1 MFDTIRDG
9 VPKGLGV
16 DYHVLLSPTW
26 QVPVLLFAAT
36 WNETLDPLTLEEVYA
51 FLVEKSSKGSLE
63 DVSILGGISH
73 GV

>member
-1 MFDTIRDG
+1 
-9 VPKGLGV
+9 LGV
-16 DYHVLLSPTW
+16 DYHILLSPTW

-36 WNETLDPLTLEEVYA
+36 WSKTLEPLTLEEVYA
-51 FLVEKSSKGSLE
+51 FLVEKSSKDSLA